1 MPWQHTKLI
10 NRCVRASVRARAC
23 VCVCVCVCART
34 HACCFQCSK
43 YKPKACAVKYWT
55 TFERVYFNND
65 MEQTKKNWY
74 VQTVLPW
81 EKGEL
86 FTRES
91 KRHCRQHVW
100 PSSGGSKMRFV
111 KAQHLCFW
119 PSSGLF
125 SSADQFLMLP
135 SCQHTLLVSGCPKNT
150 QLDAAGGHL
159 AGLRSLNH
167 PACYAPEGASSTCCL
182 FSRTGEATWAFFFLE
197 NVMPSF
203 LKTSVLVTVETPH
216 AVEISTKLLAADPLP
231 VTWQGTCELALGA
244 WGR

>member
-1 MPWQHTKLI
+1 MVWS
-10 NRCVRASVRARAC
+10 RR
-23 VCVCVCVCART
+23 
-34 HACCFQCSK
+34 
-43 YKPKACAVKYWT
+43 
-55 TFERVYFNND
+55 
-65 MEQTKKNWY
+65 KKNWY

-81 EKGEL
+81 EKGEQ

-100 PSSGGSKMRFV
+100 PSSGGPKMRFV
-111 KAQHLCFW
+111 KAQHQCFW

-150 QLDAAGGHL
+150 QLDAAGGHS

-167 PACYAPEGASSTCCL
+167 PACYAPEGALSTCCL
-182 FSRTGEATWAFFFLE
+182 FFRAGEATWAFFLLR

-203 LKTSVLVTVETPH
+203 LKASVLVTVEPPH
-216 AVEISTKLLAADPLP
+216 AVEI
-231 VTWQGTCELALGA
+231 
-244 WGR
+244 

>member
-1 MPWQHTKLI
+1 M
-10 NRCVRASVRARAC
+10 
-23 VCVCVCVCART
+23 
-34 HACCFQCSK
+34 
-43 YKPKACAVKYWT
+43 
-55 TFERVYFNND
+55 
-65 MEQTKKNWY
+65 KKNWY

-91 KRHCRQHVW
+91 KRHCRQNVW
-100 PSSGGSKMRFV
+100 PSSGGPKMRFV
-111 KAQHLCFW
+111 KAQHQCFW

-150 QLDAAGGHL
+150 QLDAAGGHS

-182 FSRTGEATWAFFFLE
+182 FSRTGEATWAFFLLR

-203 LKTSVLVTVETPH
+203 LKASVLVTVETPH
-216 AVEISTKLLAADPLP
+216 ADCKSWDLSQASCSWPPSGDLTRHLRACAGGLGQIVPDPAFLFVFFFYP
-231 VTWQGTCELALGA
+231 HMTGENG
-244 WGR
+244 